1 MHESSKAVSVF
12 VLTLALMGV
21 FAVVVG
27 MGWGTWYAARIA
39 ANAEFAVSAGTLDGA
54 GYAAR
59 MDDSDRVRRAGWMAG
74 AFGVILVVA
83 GPAGYVACRR
93 KEREVE

>member
-1 MHESSKAVSVF
+1 MSESPKAVSVF

-27 MGWGTWYAARIA
+27 MGWGTWYANRIA
-39 ANAEFAVSAGTLDGA
+39 TKAEVAVWVGTLDRA

-59 MDDSDRVRRAGWMAG
+59 MDDSHRVRRAGWMAG
-74 AFGVILVVA
+74 AFGGILVVA
-83 GPAGYVACRR
+83 GTAGYVACRR